1 MTQAERFSL
10 ATHLY
15 VRLRRSSGRVVDAI
29 WMAQNDEYAREI
41 LRLAATDPDA
51 ETQGL
56 VQRFQALLG
65 NQPAPRRPAPATATA
80 ARAAESDTSQH
91 YIGTL
96 R

>member
-41 LRLAATDPDA
+41 LSLAATDPDQCLA
-51 ETQGL
+51 RRWHCAQQTHGFFYARLLHFMENSRSYA
-56 VQRFQALLG
+56 VIPEALSS
-65 NQPAPRRPAPATATA
+65 NV
-80 ARAAESDTSQH
+80 
-91 YIGTL
+91 
-96 R
+96 

>member
-15 VRLRRSSGRVVDAI
+15 VRLRRSSGRVVDAV
-29 WMAQNDEYAREI
+29 WMAQNDEYAHEI
-41 LRLAATDPDA
+41 LRLAANDPDP
-51 ETQGL
+51 ETQNL

-65 NQPAPRRPAPATATA
+65 SRAPARKPAPAPSARQA
-80 ARAAESDTSQH
+80 AVEPDVAAH

>member
-51 ETQGL
+51 ETQNL

-65 NQPAPRRPAPATATA
+65 NQPAPRRPAPAPAA
-80 ARAAESDTSQH
+80 ARTTESDTSQH

>member
-15 VRLRRSSGRVVDAI
+15 VRLRRSSGRVVDAV

-41 LRLAATDPDA
+41 LRLAVNDPDP
-51 ETQGL
+51 ETQNL
-56 VQRFQALLG
+56 AHRFQVLLG
-65 NQPAPRRPAPATATA
+65 DRAPARKPAPAPAA
-80 ARAAESDTSQH
+80 ARQESEVAQH